1 MLESK
6 GVGITMKTEKAQAG
20 VEEKKFPDIA
30 IETKAKVS
38 GSLDKVGMEEVEL
51 VIQVQSDNGSL
62 ISLRATANLFVSL
75 DAPNKKGIHMSRLLL
90 NAHEIFEN
98 ESMSYATLAKL
109 VRKLKESHNDM
120 SLSAF
125 VEIKF
130 EYALKRKALL
140 SDNSAWRFYPI
151 SLCAEIDAN
160 NKVKFDTKINIA
172 YSSTCPCS
180 AALSRQLIQEEFVK
194 AFANKDLS
202 MEEIYNWLGREESQ
216 VATPH
221 SQRSYADINLSH
233 YEDQIED
240 SKELFELIDGLET
253 TISTPVQA
261 AVKREDEQEF
271 ARLNGANFMFSEDAA
286 RRFKEFC
293 NSLEYLADFQVKIQH
308 IESLHPHNAVAYASK
323 DK

>member
-1 MLESK
+1 
-6 GVGITMKTEKAQAG
+6 MKTEKLLNEDNNQKQ
-20 VEEKKFPDIA
+20 EKSFPDIA
-30 IETKAKVS
+30 IETKALVS

-51 VIQVQSDNGSL
+51 VIKLKSEDSSI
-62 ISLRATANLFVSL
+62 ISLPATANLFVSL

-90 NAHEIFEN
+90 KAHKILDN
-98 ESMSYATLAKL
+98 EVMTYASLEKL
-109 VRKLKESHNDM
+109 IRSLKESHKDM

-125 VEIKF
+125 AEIKF
-130 EYALKRKALL
+130 DYSLKRNALL
-140 SDNSAWRFYPI
+140 SENSAWRFYPVTLMV
-151 SLCAEIDAN
+151 SIDEN
-160 NKVKFDTKINIA
+160 NEVKFDTKIQIA

-202 MEEIYNWLGREESQ
+202 MKDIYDWLGKEESQ

-221 SQRSYADINLSH
+221 SQRSYADIELTHFNR
-233 YEDQIED
+233 IENIP
-240 SKELFELIDGLET
+240 ELYDLIDNLEK

-286 RRFKEFC
+286 RRFKNYC
-293 NSLEYLADFQVKIQH
+293 ASLDYLSNFTVKVQH
-308 IESLHPHNAVAYASK
+308 IESLHPHNAVAFASK

>member
-1 MLESK
+1 
-6 GVGITMKTEKAQAG
+6 MKTEKLLNEDNNQKQ
-20 VEEKKFPDIA
+20 EKSFPDIA
-30 IETKAKVS
+30 IETKALVS

-51 VIQVQSDNGSL
+51 VIKLKSEDDSI
-62 ISLRATANLFVSL
+62 ISLPATANLFVSL

-90 NAHEIFEN
+90 KAHKILDNEILTY
-98 ESMSYATLAKL
+98 ESLEKL
-109 VRKLKESHNDM
+109 IRSLKESHNDM

-125 VEIKF
+125 AEIKF
-130 EYALKRKALL
+130 DYSLKRNALL
-140 SDNSAWRFYPI
+140 SENSAWRFYPVTLTV
-151 SLCAEIDAN
+151 SIDEN
-160 NKVKFDTKINIA
+160 NEVKFDTKIQIA

-202 MEEIYNWLGREESQ
+202 MKDIYDWLGKEESQ

-221 SQRSYADINLSH
+221 SQRSYADIALTHFNR
-233 YEDQIED
+233 IENIP
-240 SKELFELIDGLET
+240 ELYELIDNLEK

-286 RRFKEFC
+286 RRFKNYC
-293 NSLEYLADFQVKIQH
+293 SSLDYLSDFTVKVQH
-308 IESLHPHNAVAYASK
+308 IESLHPHNAVAFASK